1 MYRAEI
7 RYENWIKWLGSV
19 MTRMVGV
26 CTAMDLKVR

>member
-7 RYENWIKWLGSV
+7 GCVNWIKWLGSV

-26 CTAMDLKVR
+26 CTVMDLKVR